1 MTECLGQLDLSFLH
15 GKRIDAGFDRGG
27 ISSDG
32 GLTLIAAADKRLGLT
47 EKLSECLV
55 DERDAS
61 RIVHPL
67 AALVM
72 QRVYQIVG
80 GYEDCNDADQLRH
93 DPILKLCVGRLPGT
107 ERALASQPTLSRFEN
122 SVGRQRLW
130 AMADVFL
137 EIFISQYADTEPEQI
152 ILDFDATD
160 DETHGQQQFAEFHG
174 YYDEH
179 CYLPLIVTAQVDG
192 GPHELLVAML
202 RKGKCHSGY
211 RSLPVLKLLVAR
223 LRAQWPDAQIIL
235 RADSGFALPRV
246 YNWCERNNVDYLL
259 GLAQNSRLLEAA
271 APAMAVA
278 REQFAQ
284 TGEKVRN
291 VCEEMY
297 AAGSWPH
304 QRRVVIK
311 AEVME
316 QGENPRFVVTSLSGE
331 PEALDNLYGERGDM
345 ENRIRELKR
354 DLAMDRTSC
363 HRFLANQFRVL
374 LHAAAF
380 VLLSFLRKHLADTSL
395 CNAQACSL
403 RLKLLKIGV
412 RVQESHRRM
421 RLDFASSY
429 PLQEL
434 WMRLLERI
442 KPVPS
447 PVAA

>member
-1 MTECLGQLDLSFLH
+1 
-15 GKRIDAGFDRGG
+15 
-27 ISSDG
+27 
-32 GLTLIAAADKRLGLT
+32 
-47 EKLSECLV
+47 
-55 DERDAS
+55 
-61 RIVHPL
+61 
-67 AALVM
+67 
-72 QRVYQIVG
+72 
-80 GYEDCNDADQLRH
+80 
-93 DPILKLCVGRLPGT
+93 
-107 ERALASQPTLSRFEN
+107 
-122 SVGRQRLW
+122 
-130 AMADVFL
+130 
-137 EIFISQYADTEPEQI
+137 
-152 ILDFDATD
+152 
-160 DETHGQQQFAEFHG
+160 
-174 YYDEH
+174 
-179 CYLPLIVTAQVDG
+179 
-192 GPHELLVAML
+192 
-202 RKGKCHSGY
+202 
-211 RSLPVLKLLVAR
+211 
-223 LRAQWPDAQIIL
+223 
-235 RADSGFALPRV
+235 
-246 YNWCERNNVDYLL
+246 
-259 GLAQNSRLLEAA
+259 LLEAVG
-271 APAMAVA
+271 PSMAVA
-278 REQFAQ
+278 REQSAQ

-331 PEALDNLYGERGDM
+331 PEALYNLYGERGDM
-345 ENRIRELKR
+345 ENRIKELKR

-412 RVQESHRRM
+412 RVQESHRRV

-442 KPVPS
+442 KPVHS